1 MARRPALRA
10 HGPARALCARARSDS
25 PLPPIHR
32 DPGTT
37 LPQRLI
43 GAPFP
48 HRDPTRPSPTA
59 TPGLLWNPLGAF
71 QHPSD
76 IRSTPENPFLA

>member
-1 MARRPALRA
+1 M
-10 HGPARALCARARSDS
+10 
-25 PLPPIHR
+25 
-32 DPGTT
+32 T
-37 LPQRLI
+37 LPHRHI

-59 TPGLLWNPLGAF
+59 TPGLLRNPLGAF

-76 IRSTPENPFLA
+76 THSTPENPFLEWGIYIALEPPLHLGQHSLAQSPLRHPLETP